1 MLKKISIF
9 GSTGSIGKQT
19 LEVIEQHLDKFQVI
33 ALTANNNIDLLYQQI
48 LKFRPNLVV
57 INEENSYNDFVNK
70 YKVNC
75 KVLYG
80 RSELIEYS
88 KNLDCDLLVSSLVG
102 FAGVEPTLNA
112 IKCRVDIALANK
124 ETLVSAGNIITK
136 AAKDNNVKIY
146 AVDSEHNAI
155 LQCLIGED
163 SDKIEKLILTAS
175 GGPFRCLE
183 IEKFKHITI
192 KDALNHPNWLMGS
205 KITIDSATMMNK
217 GLELIEAYWLFNVD
231 VDKLDVIVHKQS
243 IIHSMV
249 QFVDGS
255 IKAQLGLPDMRVPIS
270 YALNYPNRLEL
281 NVPRLDFTKI
291 YELNFEKPDLEKFQ
305 CLKLAFEVLKQNPLN
320 AVVLNAA
327 NEIAVANFLNEK
339 IQFIDIPN
347 VIKEMLNAIEINLEE
362 SLENIIEIDNLTRI
376 KSQNYIESIS

>member
-1 MLKKISIF
+1 MPI
-9 GSTGSIGKQT
+9 
-19 LEVIEQHLDKFQVI
+19 
-33 ALTANNNIDLLYQQI
+33 
-48 LKFRPNLVV
+48 
-57 INEENSYNDFVNK
+57 
-70 YKVNC
+70 
-75 KVLYG
+75 
-80 RSELIEYS
+80 
-88 KNLDCDLLVSSLVG
+88 
-102 FAGVEPTLNA
+102 EPTLNA

-192 KDALNHPNWLMGS
+192 KDALNHPNWSMGS

>member
-48 LKFRPNLVV
+48 LKFSPKLVI
-57 INEENSYNDFVNK
+57 INEVNSYNYFIDK
-70 YKVNC
+70 YKVDCNILC
-75 KVLYG
+75 G

-112 IKCRVDIALANK
+112 IKCGVDIALANK

-136 AAKDNNVKIY
+136 AAKDYNVKIY
-146 AVDSEHNAI
+146 AIDSEHNAI

-163 SDKIEKLILTAS
+163 YNKIEKLILTAS
-175 GGPFRCLE
+175 GGPFRSLE

-192 KDALNHPNWLMGS
+192 KDALNHPNWSMGS

-231 VDKLDVIVHKQS
+231 VEKLDVIVHKQS

-270 YALNYPNRLEL
+270 FALNYPFRMEL

-291 YELNFEKPDLEKFQ
+291 YELQFEKPDLEKFQ
-305 CLKLAFEVLKQNPLN
+305 CLMLAYEVLKQNPLN

-327 NEIAVANFLNEK
+327 NEIAVANFLKEK

-347 VIKEMLNAIEINLEE
+347 VIKEMLDVIEISLEE

-376 KSQNYIESIS
+376 KSQNYIESIR

>member
-192 KDALNHPNWLMGS
+192 KDALNHPNWSMGS